1 MRYQYFLSGLR
12 NREWKAAL
20 NTLMVNSIEGA
31 VIVLLAKNMHQP
43 VEDDADFVDAA
54 PFRVCSRTANDA
66 DASADAELDTAAAT
80 GSGP

>member
-12 NREWKAAL
+12 SREWKAAL
-20 NTLMVNSIEGA
+20 NTLIVNSIEGA

-54 PFRVCSRTANDA
+54 PSKTPFD
-66 DASADAELDTAAAT
+66 SAAVLEMMQMLQQTQNMILQ
-80 GSGP
+80 